1 MAKDNSMAW
10 YNSLP
15 KDKQQLLDLWEEHDL
30 TWDGP
35 AWDDKPLSV
44 ELNMSTNAG
53 GDMYINLEEI
63 SADALEEYVNSFD
76 VNEEVAIWWPDGV
89 AGRGV
94 PFDNQAEHV
103 EDLELWLAELRD
115 IIDASRGIEH
125 ELTHQQ
131 DLAVEKFKSS
141 FKELER
147 MGIAISY
154 DQNKGFTF
162 HSAA

>member
-115 IIDASRGIEH
+115 IIDASRGITN
-125 ELTHQQ
+125 ELSHQQ
-131 DLAVEKFKSS
+131 NLAIDKLKAML
-141 FKELER
+141 KELER
-147 MGIAISY
+147 MNIAFDYNPDS
-154 DQNKGFTF
+154 GFSF
-162 HSAA
+162 RNAA

>member
-1 MAKDNSMAW
+1 
-10 YNSLP
+10 
-15 KDKQQLLDLWEEHDL
+15 
-30 TWDGP
+30 
-35 AWDDKPLSV
+35 
-44 ELNMSTNAG
+44 
-53 GDMYINLEEI
+53 MYINLEEI

-131 DLAVEKFKSS
+131 DLAVEKFKAML
-141 FKELER
+141 KELER
-147 MGIAISY
+147 MNIAFDYNPDS
-154 DQNKGFTF
+154 GFSF
-162 HSAA
+162 RNAA

>member
-1 MAKDNSMAW
+1 
-10 YNSLP
+10 
-15 KDKQQLLDLWEEHDL
+15 
-30 TWDGP
+30 
-35 AWDDKPLSV
+35 
-44 ELNMSTNAG
+44 
-53 GDMYINLEEI
+53 MYINLEEI

-115 IIDASRGIEH
+115 IIDASRGIEN

-147 MGIAISY
+147 MGISIAY
-154 DQNKGFTF
+154 DETKGFTF

>member
-115 IIDASRGIEH
+115 IIDASQGIEN

-131 DLAVEKFKSS
+131 NLAVEKFKSS

-147 MGIAISY
+147 MGISIAY
-154 DQNKGFTF
+154 DETKGFTF